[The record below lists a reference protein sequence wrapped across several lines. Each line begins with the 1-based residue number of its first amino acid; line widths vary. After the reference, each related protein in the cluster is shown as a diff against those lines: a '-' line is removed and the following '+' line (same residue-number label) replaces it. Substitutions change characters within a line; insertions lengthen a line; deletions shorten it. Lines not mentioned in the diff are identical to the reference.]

1 MVLFSRNNLN
11 ETLNRSRKKI
21 KIIFMKQIKLISFLL
36 AVFFIMSAFT
46 DVKKSTNPNLEISVE
61 YDDCDK
67 FLKNYGEF
75 MDTYVIVF
83 KKYQANPAD
92 MSVMSDYTELSA
104 KALGFSSMNTDNCS
118 QEQLLKL
125 AIIVEKFN
133 KALLGL

>member
-1 MVLFSRNNLN
+1 
-11 ETLNRSRKKI
+11 
-21 KIIFMKQIKLISFLL
+21 
-36 AVFFIMSAFT
+36 MSAFT

>member
-1 MVLFSRNNLN
+1 MKLF
-11 ETLNRSRKKI
+11 
-21 KIIFMKQIKLISFLL
+21 KLISFLL
-36 AVFFIMSAFT
+36 AIFFIMSAFT
-46 DVKKSTNPNLEISVE
+46 DIKNVKKSTNPNLEISVE

-75 MDTYVIVF
+75 MDTYIIVF
-83 KKYQANPAD
+83 KKYQANPTD

-104 KALGFSSMNTDNCS
+104 KAAGFSSMNTDNCS

-125 AIIVEKFN
+125 AKIVEKFN